1 MSKKVRES
9 KKRKL
14 VALLKKGK
22 QKANTRLDF
31 PYHAEHS
38 RFYEAQ
44 RHVIS
49 AAYTEVDETLQVDF
63 EKMLPDNMFMAD
75 LQSKVLKRLFSRT
88 QSVRANAIAKL
99 EKSAFGE
106 WGIENQLVF
115 LHPKTVHRIIEAIQ
129 SETHIDN
136 LVSLIRLLGCIHT
149 RGFWWVGIF
158 ETIAPFF
165 DAEPKLRAATVGA
178 TAHME
183 YDEKRWKAV
192 FPILKQCK
200 SSELA
205 SSFFYHCRNVP
216 PKLKPEL
223 LEVLFERYE
232 LIRGRKGKSSMV
244 GAIWLVATTRAMAR
258 KVAQRFDWSEQE
270 LAKYASIWSQLEPNP
285 ILEKELK

>member
-1 MSKKVRES
+1 MSKKVRER

-22 QKANTRLDF
+22 QEANTKLDY
-31 PYHAEHS
+31 PHHADHS
-38 RFYEAQ
+38 RYYEAQ

-63 EKMLPDNMFMAD
+63 EKMLPDNMYMAD
-75 LQSKVLKRLFSRT
+75 LESKVLRRLFSRT
-88 QSVRANAIAKL
+88 RSVRANAIAKL
-99 EKSAFGE
+99 TKSAFGE

-115 LHPKTVHRIIEAIQ
+115 RHPKTVHRIIEALQ

-165 DAEPKLRAATVGA
+165 DAEPKLRAAAVGA
-178 TAHME
+178 TAHMR

-192 FPILKQCK
+192 LPILKQCK
-200 SSELA
+200 SSELMN
-205 SSFFYHCRNVP
+205 SFFRHSRDVP

-223 LEVLFERYE
+223 LEVLFEKYE
-232 LIRGRKGKSSMV
+232 LIRGGKGKSNIV
-244 GAIWLVATTRAMAR
+244 GAIWVVATTKAMAR
-258 KVAQRFDWSEQE
+258 KVAERFDWSEE
-270 LAKYASIWSQLEPNP
+270 KLAKYASIWSQLEPNP
-285 ILEKELK
+285 ILEKELM